1 MLTYFIKIIFKRS
14 YKYLFLTFFSIV
26 VGAFLF
32 GASVSLSRSISNYFI
47 IEGKTLIGGDI
58 VISGATELRLNS
70 PEFLDDTKLQNII
83 NKNLIISQESSLQ
96 GVFKNKNSS
105 STSPASIRIVQNS
118 FPLYGEVLTDPA
130 PFNLFDVAASSYNFS
145 TTSYLKNNVNNN
157 INYIYAEQNFLDR
170 MDAKV
175 GDDIILGNANFKI
188 KGVLLKEPDSISFG
202 VSFTPKV
209 IISERDFAKSGIDF
223 NQSRINYK
231 TLIKQDT
238 NNPLTK
244 EDKTYLESF
253 VKDKKLRYDDSTN
266 GPNNFVRGLS
276 SIESFVG
283 IVIAIALFLVVV
295 NIIANLTYIISKF
308 KKTIAIMKTFGMPSR
323 SIQIIYGF
331 IFGSIG
337 LIAGA
342 IGSMSGA
349 YASNYSLDYIK
360 AYTDANIQS
369 IAVLPVIIIGGLVGL
384 MIILAAA
391 FPFFNSVKN
400 ISPREL
406 LLSAKINEMGD
417 SKDQNKNQN
426 KYRKLYKLLHLLL
439 LYLPIP
445 IILTASLYILSS
457 NIKLVLY
464 SIVGL
469 IICFALFMLISYF
482 IINILYKNRKHFP
495 FIIQSSLASLKWR
508 GLESLIIAASI
519 MTAYS
524 GVFIVSAIEKNI
536 VTNIQQNVSAKAPSL
551 YLVDISKSQ
560 IQDVKKIVGETFVEY
575 PIIRG
580 RLLEISGKDIT
591 LSGDP
596 GLTREFNMTYRSGLI
611 NEEKVIAGSWHG
623 ENIINSVSIEE
634 SFAKEIGGVKLGD
647 KVKVFIQGLT
657 VEATITSIRTTDRS
671 SGTPFF
677 FLVFSP
683 DLLSKFPSSY
693 FATAN
698 LSKENIKKVE
708 QELGSK
714 YSNVIPIQTGKI
726 LDTVSNIVDNIVLA
740 LKVLGLPSIILGLML
755 VLVMTSQSLYERR
768 GDILVLRAFG
778 LRSKNIKYLF
788 ILEMAGLIM
797 VASIIAYIVANSLA
811 YALNYFLFNFET
823 FVFSYTPLII
833 SSITVIIVSA
843 FALILSRTITSSSLR
858 ELLSEK

>member
-14 YKYLFLTFFSIV
+14 YKYLLLTFFSIV

-47 IEGKTLIGGDI
+47 TEGKTLIGGDI
-58 VISGATELRLNS
+58 VISGATKLNLNS
-70 PEFLDDTKLQNII
+70 LEFSNDINLQNII
-83 NKNLIISQESSLQ
+83 KKFSIISQEYSLQ

-105 STSPASIRIVQNS
+105 STSPASIRVVQDS
-118 FPLYGEVLTDPA
+118 FPLYGEVLTNPA
-130 PFNLFDVAASSYNFS
+130 PFNLFNIS
-145 TTSYLKNNVNNN
+145 KNDAENVNNT
-157 INYIYAEQNFLDR
+157 NYIYAEQSFLDKI
-170 MDAKV
+170 DAKV
-175 GDDIILGNANFKI
+175 GEEIILGDANFKI
-188 KGVLLKEPDSISFG
+188 KGILLKEPDSISFG
-202 VSFTPKV
+202 ISFTPKV
-209 IISERDFAKSGIDF
+209 IISERDFVKSGIDF

-231 TLIKQDT
+231 TLIKQD
-238 NNPLTK
+238 NNKLTK
-244 EDKTYLESF
+244 EDRDYLESF

-276 SIESFVG
+276 SVESFVG

-331 IFGSIG
+331 MLGVIG
-337 LIAGA
+337 LTAGA
-342 IGSMSGA
+342 IGSLFGA
-349 YASNYSLDYIK
+349 YASNYSLTYIK
-360 AYTDANIQS
+360 AYTDTSIGDINI
-369 IAVLPVIIIGGLVGL
+369 LPVTVVGGIIGFL
-384 MIILAAA
+384 IILAAA
-391 FPFFNSVKN
+391 LPFFSSIKN
-400 ISPREL
+400 ISPKEL
-406 LLSAKINEMGD
+406 LLSAKIND
-417 SKDQNKNQN
+417 IDNNKNQN
-426 KYRKLYKLLHLLL
+426 KYKNLYKLLRLIL

-457 NIKLVLY
+457 NISLVFY
-464 SIVGL
+464 SMLGL
-469 IICFALFMLISYF
+469 IICFALFMLVSYF
-482 IINILYKNRKHFP
+482 VINILYKNRKYFP
-495 FIIQSSLASLKWR
+495 FIIQSSVASLKWR
-508 GLESLIIAASI
+508 GLESVVIAASI

-524 GVFIVSAIEKNI
+524 GVFIVSTIEENI
-536 VTNIQQNVSAKAPSL
+536 VVNIQQNVSAKAPSL
-551 YLVDISKSQ
+551 YLVDISRTQ
-560 IQDVKKIVGETFVEY
+560 IQDIKNIAGETFVEY

-596 GLTREFNMTYRSGLI
+596 GLTREFNMTYRSKLI
-611 NEEKVIAGSWHG
+611 NEEKIVAGSWHG
-623 ENIINSVSIEE
+623 DNIINSVSIDD
-634 SFAKEIGGVKLGD
+634 SFAKEIGDVKLGD

-677 FLVFSP
+677 YLVFSP
-683 DLLSKFPSSY
+683 DLLSRFPSSY

-698 LSKENIKKVE
+698 LNKEDIKKVE

-714 YSNVIPIQTGKI
+714 YPNVIPIQTGKI
-726 LDTVSNIVDNIVLA
+726 LDTVSSIVDNIVLA

-788 ILEMAGLIM
+788 ILEMAGLILI
-797 VASIIAYIVANSLA
+797 ASIIAYMVANILA

-833 SSITVIIVSA
+833 SSVTIIIVSI

-858 ELLSEK
+858 DLLSEK

>member
-1 MLTYFIKIIFKRS
+1 M
-14 YKYLFLTFFSIV
+14 

-47 IEGKTLIGGDI
+47 TEGKTLIGGDI
-58 VISGATELRLNS
+58 VISGATKLNLNS
-70 PEFLDDTKLQNII
+70 LEFSNDINLQNII
-83 NKNLIISQESSLQ
+83 KKFSIISQEYSLQ

-105 STSPASIRIVQNS
+105 STSPASIRVVQDS
-118 FPLYGEVLTDPA
+118 FPLYGEVLTNPA
-130 PFNLFDVAASSYNFS
+130 PFNLDENDS
-145 TTSYLKNNVNNN
+145 
-157 INYIYAEQNFLDR
+157 NYIYAEQSFLDKI
-170 MDAKV
+170 DAKV
-175 GDDIILGNANFKI
+175 GEEIILGDANFKI
-188 KGVLLKEPDSISFG
+188 KGIVLKEPDSISFG
-202 VSFTPKV
+202 ISFTPKV
-209 IISERDFAKSGIDF
+209 IISERDFVKSGIDF

-231 TLIKQDT
+231 TLIKQD
-238 NNPLTK
+238 NNNKLTK
-244 EDKTYLESF
+244 EDRDYLESF

-276 SIESFVG
+276 SVESFVG

-331 IFGSIG
+331 ILGIIG
-337 LIAGA
+337 LTAGA
-342 IGSMSGA
+342 IGSLFGA
-349 YASNYSLDYIK
+349 YASNYSLTYIR
-360 AYTDANIQS
+360 AYTDTSIGDINI
-369 IAVLPVIIIGGLVGL
+369 LPVTVVGGIIGFL
-384 MIILAAA
+384 IILAAA
-391 FPFFNSVKN
+391 IPFFSSVKN
-400 ISPREL
+400 ISPKEL
-406 LLSAKINEMGD
+406 LLSAKIND
-417 SKDQNKNQN
+417 ADNNKNQN
-426 KYRKLYKLLHLLL
+426 KYKNLYKLLRLIL

-457 NIKLVLY
+457 NISLVLY
-464 SIVGL
+464 SMMGL
-469 IICFALFMLISYF
+469 IICFALFMLVSYF
-482 IINILYKNRKHFP
+482 IINILYKNRKYFP
-495 FIIQSSLASLKWR
+495 FIIQSSVASLKWR
-508 GLESLIIAASI
+508 GLESVVIAASI

-524 GVFIVSAIEKNI
+524 GVFIVSTIEKNI
-536 VTNIQQNVSAKAPSL
+536 VVNIQQNVSAKAPSL
-551 YLVDISKSQ
+551 YLVDISRTQ
-560 IQDVKKIVGETFVEY
+560 IQDIKNIAGETFVEY

-596 GLTREFNMTYRSGLI
+596 GLTREFNMTYRSKLI
-611 NEEKVIAGSWHG
+611 NEEKIVAGSWHG
-623 ENIINSVSIEE
+623 DNIINSVSIDD
-634 SFAKEIGGVKLGD
+634 SFAKEIGDVKLGD
-647 KVKVFIQGLT
+647 RVKVFIQGLT

-677 FLVFSP
+677 YLVFSP
-683 DLLSKFPSSY
+683 DLLSRFPSSY
-693 FATAN
+693 FATVN
-698 LSKENIKKVE
+698 LNKEDIKKVE

-714 YSNVIPIQTGKI
+714 YPNVIPIQTGKI
-726 LDTVSNIVDNIVLA
+726 LDTVSSIVDNIVLA

-788 ILEMAGLIM
+788 ILEMAGLILI
-797 VASIIAYIVANSLA
+797 ASIIAYMVANILA

-833 SSITVIIVSA
+833 SSVTIIIVSA
-843 FALILSRTITSSSLR
+843 FAIILSRTITSSSLR
-858 ELLSEK
+858 DLLSEK

>member
-14 YKYLFLTFFSIV
+14 YKYLLLTFFSIV

-47 IEGKTLIGGDI
+47 TEGKTLIGGDI
-58 VISGATELRLNS
+58 VISGATKLNLNS
-70 PEFLDDTKLQNII
+70 LEFSNDINLQNII
-83 NKNLIISQESSLQ
+83 KKFSIISQEYSLQ

-105 STSPASIRIVQNS
+105 STSPASIRVVQDS
-118 FPLYGEVLTDPA
+118 FPLYGEVLTNPA
-130 PFNLFDVAASSYNFS
+130 PFDLFNIS
-145 TTSYLKNNVNNN
+145 KNDAEN
-157 INYIYAEQNFLDR
+157 INNTSYIYAEQSFLDKI
-170 MDAKV
+170 DAKV
-175 GDDIILGNANFKI
+175 GEEIILGDANFKI
-188 KGVLLKEPDSISFG
+188 KGILLKEPDSISFG
-202 VSFTPKV
+202 ISFTPKV
-209 IISERDFAKSGIDF
+209 IISERDFVKSGIDF

-231 TLIKQDT
+231 TLIKQD
-238 NNPLTK
+238 NNKLTK
-244 EDKTYLESF
+244 EDRDYLESF

-276 SIESFVG
+276 SVESFVG

-331 IFGSIG
+331 MLGVIG
-337 LIAGA
+337 LTAGA
-342 IGSMSGA
+342 IGSLFGA
-349 YASNYSLDYIK
+349 YASNYSLTYIK
-360 AYTDANIQS
+360 AYTDTSIGDINI
-369 IAVLPVIIIGGLVGL
+369 LPVTVVGGIIGFL
-384 MIILAAA
+384 IILAAA
-391 FPFFNSVKN
+391 LPFFSSIKN
-400 ISPREL
+400 ISPKEL
-406 LLSAKINEMGD
+406 LLSAKIND
-417 SKDQNKNQN
+417 IDNNKNQN
-426 KYRKLYKLLHLLL
+426 KYKNLYKLLRLIL

-457 NIKLVLY
+457 NISLVFY
-464 SIVGL
+464 SMLGL
-469 IICFALFMLISYF
+469 IICFALFMLVSYF
-482 IINILYKNRKHFP
+482 IINILYKNRKYFP
-495 FIIQSSLASLKWR
+495 FIIQSSVASLKWR
-508 GLESLIIAASI
+508 GLESVVIAASI

-524 GVFIVSAIEKNI
+524 GVFIVSTIEENI
-536 VTNIQQNVSAKAPSL
+536 VVNIQQNVSAKAPSL
-551 YLVDISKSQ
+551 YLVDISRTQ
-560 IQDVKKIVGETFVEY
+560 IQDIKNIAGETFVEY

-596 GLTREFNMTYRSGLI
+596 GLTREFNMTYRSKLI
-611 NEEKVIAGSWHG
+611 NEEKIVAGSWHG
-623 ENIINSVSIEE
+623 DNIINSVSIDD
-634 SFAKEIGGVKLGD
+634 SFAKEIGDVKLGD

-677 FLVFSP
+677 YLVFSP
-683 DLLSKFPSSY
+683 DLLSRFPSSY

-698 LSKENIKKVE
+698 LNKEDIKKVE

-714 YSNVIPIQTGKI
+714 YPNVIPIQTGKI
-726 LDTVSNIVDNIVLA
+726 LDTVSSIVDNIVLA

-788 ILEMAGLIM
+788 ILEMAGLILI
-797 VASIIAYIVANSLA
+797 ASIIAYMVANILA

-833 SSITVIIVSA
+833 SSVTIIIVSI

-858 ELLSEK
+858 DLLSEK